1 MLRRTAVFVL
11 LVTAAALAVTID
23 RVAIVV
29 GRNWIVKDSDIERD
43 VRATEF
49 LNGQPLDLGKAAR
62 KESANRL
69 IDQLFIR
76 HEILIGD
83 YPEATS
89 EEADQQIGRLKKQ
102 RYKTEAAF
110 QTALKRYGMSEL
122 EMRTQFQLQLTVLRF
137 IDVRFKPAVLVTDAE
152 IEKYYRDHAA
162 ALRQQNPGKTLDDLR
177 EQIRDAIAGERVNQQ
192 FFAWLDDQ
200 RKSRKIEFRE
210 ESLT

>member
-1 MLRRTAVFVL
+1 M
-11 LVTAAALAVTID
+11 
-23 RVAIVV
+23 
-29 GRNWIVKDSDIERD
+29 KDSDIERD

-102 RYKTEAAF
+102 KYRSEAAF
-110 QTALKRYGMSEL
+110 QSALKRYGMSEL

-137 IDVRFKPAVLVTDAE
+137 IDVRFKPAVLVTDPE
-152 IEKYYRDHAA
+152 IERYYREHTA
-162 ALRQQNPGKTLDDLR
+162 ALSQQNPGKT
-177 EQIRDAIAGERVNQQ
+177 
-192 FFAWLDDQ
+192 
-200 RKSRKIEFRE
+200 
-210 ESLT
+210 